1 MKKKMKSEKPRLR
14 LTLNCILGLIVALYI
29 VLVFMNKVNNYS
41 ILGYLVIFFGITII
55 RDIIAPKNKV
65 KNKEK

>member
-1 MKKKMKSEKPRLR
+1 MNNKKKSEKPRLR

-29 VLVFMNKVNNYS
+29 VLAFMNKVNNYS

-55 RDIIAPKNKV
+55 RDIVAPKKIKRNA
-65 KNKEK
+65 EK

>member
-1 MKKKMKSEKPRLR
+1 MNNKRKSEKPRLR

-55 RDIIAPKNKV
+55 RDIMAPKNKE
-65 KNKEK
+65 KNKEE